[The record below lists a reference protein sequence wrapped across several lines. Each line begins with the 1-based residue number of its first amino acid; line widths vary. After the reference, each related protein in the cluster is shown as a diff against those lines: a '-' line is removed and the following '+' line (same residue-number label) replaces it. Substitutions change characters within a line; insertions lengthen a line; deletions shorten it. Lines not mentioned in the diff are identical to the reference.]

1 MGLRLAVVAV
11 ALGAISPLS
20 GCGADPEPSGA
31 RSTTIITTTTTECS
45 DTLDTTKV
53 PVLVIADDITAG
65 TTAEAAIASGSLV
78 EKEIDL
84 GYRPPTAVDSLDDM
98 AGGVAIA
105 DLAPNQIVVVN
116 QWGLP
121 PEIAVGDQPEPPCPR

>member
-1 MGLRLAVVAV
+1 MALAATC
-11 ALGAISPLS
+11 LS
-20 GCGADPEPSGA
+20 GCSSDPEPLGVD
-31 RSTTIITTTTTECS
+31 STTSTTECS
-45 DTLDTTKV
+45 DTLDTTQV
-53 PVLVIADDITAG
+53 PVLVVANDIGAG
-65 TTAEAAIASGSLV
+65 TTAEDAIASGSLV
-78 EKEIDL
+78 EREIDL

-121 PEIAVGDQPEPPCPR
+121 TDVAVGDQQGPPCPR